1 MARLFQLFILV
12 TCISLLSTA
21 HADWKTDNPLWI
33 REQLI
38 ETNQCPGYILINA
51 NLSGTNLINANLSGA
66 MLSDANLRGANLSGA
81 EFIGANLM
89 NATWING
96 KKCTNPRWS
105 NLR

>member
-21 HADWKTDNPLWI
+21 HAGWNRDNPAWI
-33 REQLI
+33 KKQLI
-38 ETNQCPGYILINA
+38 KTNQCPGCILINA
-51 NLSGTNLINANLSGA
+51 NLSGASLSGANLAGA
-66 MLSDANLRGANLSGA
+66 MLSNANLNGANLSGA

-96 KKCTNPRWS
+96 KKCTDPRCS